1 MFGNYSFT
9 QLAAVAVTAVAFSMI
24 ASTVVG
30 LGLAAVLP
38 ATAASAS
45 VIGFTST
52 VASVMGFIAGF
63 PMGMKI
69 HDKIS
74 DTYYGI
80 KRRRENPAIRRV
92 KRTAAPAKSFDQQ
105 KKPKNGLMNK
115 LSNAFRGSKAKK
127 TDENVIKII
136 NPDRK
141 NDGASKGP
149 GAA

>member
-9 QLAAVAVTAVAFSMI
+9 QLAAVAVTAVAFSML
-24 ASTVVG
+24 ASAVVG
-30 LGLAAVLP
+30 IGLAAVLP

-69 HDKIS
+69 HNKIS
-74 DTYYGI
+74 DTYYGM

-92 KRTAAPAKSFDQQ
+92 KQAAPAKAFDQGQ
-105 KKPKNGLMNK
+105 KPGLKSKLSSLFKRSKAPKNDN
-115 LSNAFRGSKAKK
+115 
-127 TDENVIKII
+127 NVIKVIST
-136 NPDRK
+136 DRK